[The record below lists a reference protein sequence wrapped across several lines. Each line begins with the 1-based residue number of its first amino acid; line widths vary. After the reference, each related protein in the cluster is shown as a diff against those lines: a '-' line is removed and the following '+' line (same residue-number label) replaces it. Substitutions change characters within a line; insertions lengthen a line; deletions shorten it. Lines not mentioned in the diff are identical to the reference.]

1 MALTKVT
8 GHVVLPT
15 TNIEFHNTKS
25 TGIVTFTD
33 TTQSTSTIT
42 GGLQIA
48 GGVGI
53 VKNLNVGGDL
63 NVTGNLTYTDVDNI
77 NSVGIITANAG
88 VILKHSASGKFA
100 RLLSNA
106 AGAAIIQSDPDNNAA
121 NSSISFHVDGGE
133 KARITTDGEVGIN
146 TTVVPY
152 GNFAVD
158 HGQYGLTRISNHSHL
173 LLQNKNAGNTTFW
186 SLIPRDDARFGIGRG
201 TPDANGTV
209 SESDEKF
216 TILSNGKVGIGTH
229 NPDSILHLSGSAPR
243 IKLTD
248 TAGTDDIA
256 KIFSTGGSLYFQQRD
271 GSSHGNIIFRTEDNS
286 GAEERLRIKSDGKV
300 GVDATDP
307 QVLLDVGGS
316 SSGGLNGLTN
326 SVLYAGFTN
335 NTNFGGVVLGAG
347 ANGNSPFIAASKK
360 SDGTALSLDLITS
373 GSKRLRIDSDGAVN
387 IGSNPAQATGA
398 YTQYAVLTAKG
409 YPANETSAS
418 ILALVRGNNTTS
430 TAAGHTLGRIVFSDK
445 QAGEYAMIEGQAEHN
460 GAVGDTPGRI
470 IFATTSDGATS
481 PTEKIRIDLG
491 GNLDLTGGGNIIIND
506 NKKLYFEGDRDD
518 DFNCIGRQN
527 SENSIVLTS
536 RYNLANIIDS
546 NNDDTA
552 SFWSVRHN
560 GTTVA
565 GSSQLLRVQSDGH
578 IVTQGLS
585 SYSFNNDGN
594 NAKVLEVTGDGTV
607 GEYGVINISGNQN
620 ATTSLVGAVKFINRE
635 NVHSSSGSAIQSR
648 SIATIDV
655 FTVTQDNNAGDD
667 CGGMLRI
674 VNKAEGAGNAET
686 IRFNSDGT
694 IRAGGGTFVE
704 PAIRLVL
711 NNPNAS
717 NSQMQ
722 FQDTS
727 TGNSSTDGFRVGY
740 NGVGG
745 QLWNFENNYV
755 RIATNNKERFTI
767 AGNGTLYHRSDST
780 QSLGTTALVTLENPE
795 GNAQTGTVLKLK
807 TGRGQ
812 GVKDMP
818 IFHIIDGTDQSIFEV
833 ENSGRVGIYNASPQF
848 LIDIVNNTSAEGIRL
863 RSTGNT
869 YHDFYFDAA
878 RTAANT
884 HIGRIIARWNG
895 NNTSMIS
902 MNTGSDVTN
911 KDNGYISFCA
921 SEAGS
926 ALTERFRCDGSAAGL
941 VMKNDCYIE
950 IPHDE
955 RCIVFD
961 EGQKM
966 ITSNDGQGN
975 FNIFGGKNHDAQHV
989 SSTSGN
995 SGIAQIEINS
1005 DGANGNINFA
1015 VGPTR
1020 SAGSTAN
1027 FEKGFQLV
1035 YHSNT
1040 SADRLNGLK
1049 YTTGSSTSPGG
1060 LGTQYPVLHRGNCE
1074 DGSWNNVS
1082 GGGFKVLGDGG
1093 SIAITTN
1100 DGYGNCNVCW
1110 NHKDGVPDTA
1120 GSAWRI
1126 RCDIDGTN
1134 SDMNFQTASSVS
1146 NGSAVNVGS
1155 RMVLASNGNLQ
1166 IDGTLT
1172 QSDQRLKSNIQT
1184 ITGATDKIKALTGKT
1199 FKWKDGLGMPSGTK
1213 YGFIAQ
1219 EVESVIPDLVD
1230 ESRIRGFDKDGN
1242 ITQDHYHNKDDI
1254 VEWSKSIDNNG
1265 IAPILVE
1272 ALKEALSEIDSL
1284 KARVS
1289 TLEGS

>member
-1 MALTKVT
+1 
-8 GHVVLPT
+8 
-15 TNIEFHNTKS
+15 
-25 TGIVTFTD
+25 
-33 TTQSTSTIT
+33 
-42 GGLQIA
+42 
-48 GGVGI
+48 
-53 VKNLNVGGDL
+53 
-63 NVTGNLTYTDVDNI
+63 
-77 NSVGIITANAG
+77 
-88 VILKHSASGKFA
+88 
-100 RLLSNA
+100 
-106 AGAAIIQSDPDNNAA
+106 
-121 NSSISFHVDGGE
+121 
-133 KARITTDGEVGIN
+133 
-146 TTVVPY
+146 
-152 GNFAVD
+152 
-158 HGQYGLTRISNHSHL
+158 
-173 LLQNKNAGNTTFW
+173 
-186 SLIPRDDARFGIGRG
+186 
-201 TPDANGTV
+201 
-209 SESDEKF
+209 
-216 TILSNGKVGIGTH
+216 
-229 NPDSILHLSGSAPR
+229 
-243 IKLTD
+243 
-248 TAGTDDIA
+248 
-256 KIFSTGGSLYFQQRD
+256 
-271 GSSHGNIIFRTEDNS
+271 
-286 GAEERLRIKSDGKV
+286 
-300 GVDATDP
+300 DP

-409 YPANETSAS
+409 YPSNETSAS

-1219 EVESVIPDLVD
+1219 EVESVVPDLVD